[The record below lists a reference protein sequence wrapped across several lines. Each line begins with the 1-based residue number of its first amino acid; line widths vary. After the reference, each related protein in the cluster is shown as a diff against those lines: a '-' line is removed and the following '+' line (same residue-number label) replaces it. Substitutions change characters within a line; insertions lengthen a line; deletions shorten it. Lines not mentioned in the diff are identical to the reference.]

1 MSVPHLREDIATTGS
16 RPFPFADG
24 SAAVHPLAAAHE
36 AEVLDFLAIRPVH
49 TVFMAGFIRDN
60 GLESTLNR
68 GSFYAYRD
76 AQGQLE
82 GVALI
87 GHATLVEARNEAALT
102 AFAHLARKNS
112 NTHMIMGEEEKMARF
127 WREYAEDAEQKPS
140 IVCRELL
147 LEQRWPA
154 ERCEV
159 VPGLRLATL
168 DDLGHNMSVN
178 AEMAFEESGVN
189 PMERDPIGYRMRTAR
204 RIEQNRVWVW
214 VEGGRLI
221 FKADIVSDTPEAIY
235 LEGVYVNPED
245 RGKGYGLRCFSHLCR
260 TLLARTVS
268 ICLLVNEENKKAQDF
283 YSKAGYRLQS
293 RYDTIFLRRA
303 N

>member
-1 MSVPHLREDIATTGS
+1 MSAPHIREDNAVAGRQPLS
-16 RPFPFADG
+16 FADDYLG
-24 SAAVHPLAAAHE
+24 IHPLTAAHE
-36 AEVLDFLAIRPVH
+36 TEVLDFLAARPVH

-76 AQGQLE
+76 AEGRLE

-87 GHATLVEARNEAALT
+87 GHATLVEARSEAALT
-102 AFAHLARKNS
+102 AFARLARNNS
-112 NTHMIMGEEEKMARF
+112 STHMIMGEEEKIERF
-127 WREYAEDAEQKPS
+127 WQEYAQDVEQKPR

-147 LEQRWPA
+147 LEQRWA
-154 ERCEV
+154 AGRHEV

-168 DDLGHNMSVN
+168 DDLGHVMSVN
-178 AEMAFEESGVN
+178 AKMAFEESGVN
-189 PMERDPIGYRMRTAR
+189 PMDADPMGYRMRTAR

-214 VEGGRLI
+214 AEGDRLI

-235 LEGVYVNPED
+235 LEGVYVNAEE

-283 YSKAGYRLQS
+283 YTKAGYKLQS
-293 RYDTIFLRRA
+293 RYDTIFLRRK

>member
-1 MSVPHLREDIATTGS
+1 MSVSIIREEMAATGPQS
-16 RPFPFADG
+16 LSVANGP
-24 SAAVHPLAAAHE
+24 SAVHLLTDEHETEVLNFLAA
-36 AEVLDFLAIRPVH
+36 RPVH

-76 AQGQLE
+76 AEGQLE

-87 GHATLVEARNEAALT
+87 GHATLVEARSDAALT
-102 AFAHLARKNS
+102 AFARLARNGS
-112 NTHMIMGEEEKMARF
+112 NAHMIMGEEEKIELF
-127 WREYAEDAEQKPS
+127 WRAYSEIEQKPHIICS
-140 IVCRELL
+140 ELL

-154 ERCEV
+154 EQCEIV
-159 VPGLRLATL
+159 SGLRLATL
-168 DDLGHNMSVN
+168 DDLGHVMLVN

-214 VEGGRLI
+214 VEGDRLI

-268 ICLLVNEENKKAQDF
+268 ICLLVNEQNKKAQEF
-283 YSKAGYRLQS
+283 YAKAGYKLQS
-293 RYDTIFLRRA
+293 RYDTIFLPRED
-303 N
+303 

>member
-1 MSVPHLREDIATTGS
+1 MSVSLIREENAATTPHS
-16 RPFPFADG
+16 LSIAK
-24 SAAVHPLAAAHE
+24 SHSVVHPLSAAHE
-36 AEVLDFLAIRPVH
+36 TEVLDFLAARPVH
-49 TVFMAGFIRDN
+49 TVFIAGFIRDN

-76 AQGQLE
+76 AKGKLE

-87 GHATLVEARNEAALT
+87 GHATLVEVRSEAALK
-102 AFAHLARKNS
+102 AFARLAREAFKP
-112 NTHMIMGEEEKMARF
+112 HMIMGEEEKIKLF
-127 WREYAEDAEQKPS
+127 WREYALEIEQKPR

-154 ERCEV
+154 GQCEV
-159 VPGLRLATL
+159 VSGLRLATP
-168 DDLGHNMSVN
+168 DDLGHIMSVN

-189 PMERDPIGYRMRTAR
+189 PMERDPIGYRTRTAR

-214 VEGGRLI
+214 REDNQLI
-221 FKADIVSDTPEAIY
+221 FKAEIFADTPEAIY

-268 ICLLVNEENKKAQDF
+268 ICLLVNEQNKKAQAF
-283 YSKAGYRLQS
+283 YTKAGYRLQS
-293 RYDTIFLRRA
+293 RYDTIFLPPA
-303 N
+303 S

>member
-1 MSVPHLREDIATTGS
+1 MSVPHLREERATTGA
-16 RPFPFADG
+16 RPGSFADAP
-24 SAAVHPLAAAHE
+24 SAIHPLSIAHE
-36 AEVLDFLAIRPVH
+36 AEVLNFLAARPVH
-49 TVFMAGFIRDN
+49 TVFLAGFIRDN

-68 GSFYAYRD
+68 GTFYAYRD
-76 AQGQLE
+76 AAGQLE

-87 GHATLVEARNEAALT
+87 GHATLVEAHTEAAIA
-102 AFAHLARKNS
+102 AFARLAQKCS
-112 NTHMIMGEEEKMARF
+112 SAHMIMGEQEKIELF
-127 WREYAEDAEQKPS
+127 WRHYAGAGQALRL
-140 IVCRELL
+140 ICRELL

-154 ERCEV
+154 EHCEV

-168 DDLGHNMSVN
+168 DDLGHVMSVN

-214 VEGGRLI
+214 VEDERLI

-268 ICLLVNEENKKAQDF
+268 ICLLVNEQNKKAQDF
-283 YSKAGYRLQS
+283 YTKAGYELRS
-293 RYDTIFLRRA
+293 YYDTIFLQRSS
-303 N
+303 

>member
-1 MSVPHLREDIATTGS
+1 MSVTHNREDIAATGRQS
-16 RPFPFADG
+16 FSVANG
-24 SAAVHPLAAAHE
+24 SSAVHPLTAAHE
-36 AEVLDFLAIRPVH
+36 AEVLDFLAARPVH

-60 GLESTLNR
+60 GLESSLNR

-76 AQGQLE
+76 AEGQLE

-87 GHATLVEARNEAALT
+87 GHATLVEARSEAALT
-102 AFAHLARKNS
+102 AFAQLARKGS
-112 NTHMIMGEEEKMARF
+112 NAHMIMGEEEKIELF
-127 WREYAEDAEQKPS
+127 WRAYSEIEQKPHIICS
-140 IVCRELL
+140 ELL

-154 ERCEV
+154 EQCEV
-159 VPGLRLATL
+159 VTGLRLASL
-168 DDLGHNMSVN
+168 DDLGHVMSVN

-214 VEGGRLI
+214 VENERLI

-283 YSKAGYRLQS
+283 YAKAGYKLQS
-293 RYDTIFLRRA
+293 RYDTIFLPRED
-303 N
+303 